1 MREDE
6 LRGGRFEIDLVSGG
20 DLFKAFGFGYDFGWG
35 FTVVVCGPGLRT
47 LGEDT
52 ADGLASL
59 AFTVC
64 MLSVWKVNK
73 IVEVMYLQFPITAVL
88 TTAVNNMSWF
98 SAVLLVNRAVVYL
111 SQNEV
116 VF

>member
-1 MREDE
+1 
-6 LRGGRFEIDLVSGG
+6 
-20 DLFKAFGFGYDFGWG
+20 
-35 FTVVVCGPGLRT
+35 
-47 LGEDT
+47 
-52 ADGLASL
+52 
-59 AFTVC
+59 

-116 VF
+116 VFWAVTVLMAAARARDFMNMIALV